1 MWQSKASV
9 IPIVVGES
17 GLVEKGTAKH
27 LEKILD
33 KQNLAEIQKIALTST
48 ALILRKALSI

>member
-17 GLVEKGTAKH
+17 GLVEKGTGKH

-48 ALILRKALSI
+48 ALILRKALTI

>member
-9 IPIVVGES
+9 IPIVVDES